1 MSGNKKIVEN
11 LAKKG
16 MAEISKHFQQKMD
29 EYENTTLKC
38 GIIGRSGV
46 GKSSIINAIVG
57 ENIAKTGE
65 TEQTMQVQEH
75 KHGSIT
81 YVDLPGC
88 GTESFPKDSYISKFN
103 LLNGY
108 DCFIIVMSNRV
119 FEDDVYLYQ
128 ELKKAN
134 IPCFIVRNQI
144 DIAIDNEKYENTLS
158 EEETL
163 NKVRK
168 FVIEKTQA
176 EKVYLVSARK
186 PLLWDM
192 PILLEDIINSQ
203 DGYKRRKLIAEL
215 SMLSE
220 NIFELKKEEAIEIV
234 TNRAY
239 LAAINGINPIP
250 GLDVSIDLGIL
261 YNMVKEVNQIFGL
274 SEKQI
279 KYLEKTTSISQN
291 PMYAGIKQNILK
303 FIAQYTNAEA
313 ITTILKKFS
322 SSITSK
328 EFSKY
333 IPFIGQAISA
343 TISYKM
349 TRWLGED
356 YIDNAIK
363 LSSELIEIELKN
375 KK

>member
-1 MSGNKKIVEN
+1 MEAKN

-16 MAEISKHFQQKMD
+16 IAEISKQLKQEMD
-29 EYENTTLKC
+29 DYEKTTLKC

-57 ENIAKTGE
+57 ESIAKTGE

-75 KHGSIT
+75 QHGSVT

-88 GTESFPKDSYISKFN
+88 GTENFPRDSYINQFN

-144 DIAIDNEKYENTLS
+144 DIAIDNEKFENDLS

-168 FVIEKTQA
+168 FVLEKTQA

-186 PLLWDM
+186 PLNWDM
-192 PILLEDIINSQ
+192 PMLLEDIINSQ
-203 DGYKRRKLIAEL
+203 DGYKRRKMIAEL
-215 SMLSE
+215 SLLSQ

-234 TNRAY
+234 TNRAK
-239 LAAINGINPIP
+239 LSALNAINPIP
-250 GLDVSIDLGIL
+250 GLDVSVDVGIL
-261 YNMVKEVNQIFGL
+261 YNMIKEVNKIFGL
-274 SEKQI
+274 TDEQI
-279 KYLEKTTSISQN
+279 KFLEKTTSISQN
-291 PMYAGIKQNILK
+291 PMYSGVKQNIIK
-303 FIAQYTNAEA
+303 FLAQYTSAEA
-313 ITTILKKFS
+313 ITTILRKYTTLV
-322 SSITSK
+322 TSK
-328 EFSKY
+328 EVSKY
-333 IPFIGQAISA
+333 IPFLGQAISA
-343 TISYKM
+343 GIGYKM
-349 TRWLGED
+349 TRWLGEN
-356 YIDNAIK
+356 YIDEAIK
-363 LSSELIEIELKN
+363 LSSKLIDIELKN
-375 KK
+375 KNNK